1 MSVKT
6 KAVISIVINTVMTL
20 VTAGIVISYFF
31 TKNFLIQTTKDIF
44 CYFTTDSNILACIA
58 GIIIVVYDIQILRGK
73 RDVIPK
79 PAIIFKL
86 AGVVAVMVTMITC
99 LFYLAPKYGFAF
111 IFGGT
116 FFHMHLAGPLMA
128 FVSFCF
134 FEKGER
140 LGFGEAQ
147 LAHIPCVIYAAV
159 YFVMV
164 TVIGE
169 ENGGWR
175 DLYHF
180 SENGSLLITAIVL
193 TVQEFIILILTRLV
207 YNFGKPKNNN

>member
-6 KAVISIVINTVMTL
+6 KAIVSIVINTLMTL

-31 TKNFLIQTTKDIF
+31 TKNFLIKTNSDIF
-44 CYFTTDSNILACIA
+44 CYFTTDSNVFVAIA
-58 GIIIVVYDIQILRGK
+58 AIIIVIFDIQILRGK
-73 RDVIPK
+73 RAVIPK
-79 PAIIFKL
+79 PAMIFKF
-86 AGVVAVMVTMITC
+86 AGVVAVMVTMVTC
-99 LFYLAPKYGFAF
+99 LVYLAPKYGFSF

-116 FFHMHLAGPLMA
+116 FFHVHLAAPLMA

-140 LGFGEAQ
+140 LGLAEAQ
-147 LAHIPCVIYAAV
+147 LAHIPCAIYAVV

-164 TVIGE
+164 VVIGE
-169 ENGGWR
+169 KNGGWR

-180 SENGSLLITAIVL
+180 GEDGQWYVFAVLLTAQEIV
-193 TVQEFIILILTRLV
+193 ILLVTRLI
-207 YNFGKPKNNN
+207 YNIGKPKK